1 MLSGVHCNLY
11 EVGKRTLTTGKD
23 PTLVWIDT
31 HKLKKKFAL
40 RHASRDGLISVLGWF
55 AERGTA
61 INKIRE
67 FVRRK
72 EDAPARQSFAAAL
85 DKTLGE
91 LNAMLSRIETTFV
104 TQGTSYIFHPSRGC
118 GF

>member
-1 MLSGVHCNLY
+1 MLGGFPCSLY
-11 EVGKRTLTTGKD
+11 EVGRRTLASGRD

-40 RHASRDGLISVLGWF
+40 RHASREGFISLLGWF

-72 EDAPARQSFAAAL
+72 EDIPSRQSFLAAL
-85 DKTLGE
+85 GE
-91 LNAMLSRIETTFV
+91 SLVKLNKMLAEAQNTYVVAGKFV
-104 TQGTSYIFHPSRGC
+104 SSG
-118 GF
+118 